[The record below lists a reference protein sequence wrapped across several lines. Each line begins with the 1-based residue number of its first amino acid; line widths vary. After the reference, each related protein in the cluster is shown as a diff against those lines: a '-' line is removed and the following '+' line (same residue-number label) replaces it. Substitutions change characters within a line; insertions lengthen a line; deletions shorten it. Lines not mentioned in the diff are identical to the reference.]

1 MLIQQK
7 EPTHHAKKQRRRRS
21 KNYSERKVLYSL
33 TIGAIHGAYRNT
45 LGEYISESSLL
56 LLLAWFHNILCLL
69 IILPFPVN
77 MTEDDKGQEYCSY

>member
-56 LLLAWFHNILCLL
+56 LLLAWFHNIL
-69 IILPFPVN
+69 LPSPVN
-77 MTEDDKGQEYCSY
+77 VAEDDKGQEYCPY